1 MADTSKINYTLPS
14 GFIEF
19 SPAMRVLELRLLDQ
33 IRAVAELYGF
43 VGLETPSVERL
54 SVLHAKGNQGDNLV
68 YKITPIV
75 DDQQLAG
82 STGHSRN
89 GDSGNEERG
98 LKFDQTV
105 PLAAYIARN
114 LSSITFPFARFQMD
128 MVFRGERPK
137 KGRYRS
143 FRQCDFDVVG
153 RGRLSLLYD
162 AQMPA
167 LIIDIFDRL
176 QIGDFLVRINNR
188 KVLCGF
194 FGQLGIE
201 ADAIRA
207 CVKVV
212 DNAEKVSKE
221 VTKAAFSKLGL
232 SESQSSEII
241 EFCSIKGTPGE
252 VLSQLREREI
262 VSEEFQQGL
271 QELEQVASG
280 LQSLGAPEAR
290 YCFDMSIAR
299 GLGYYTGTVYETVLL
314 GHEDLGTICAGGR
327 YEDLVG
333 IFARESMP
341 GVGISIGW
349 TRLFVNL
356 VERGILTPTCATPAE
371 VAVLCVDEKLLGH
384 YLDMAGLLRGAG
396 VRVVS
401 AFEARNIGKQFRWAD
416 QLGVKVCVVVGSN
429 EFESGSVT
437 CKNLVTGEQVNV
449 PKEELI
455 EAVRSMIAR

>member
-1 MADTSKINYTLPS
+1 MADTTKINYSLPS

-19 SPAMRVLELRLLDQ
+19 SPAMRQLELRLLDQ
-33 IRAVAELYGF
+33 IRTVAELYGF
-43 VGLETPSVERL
+43 VGLETPAVERL
-54 SVLHAKGNQGDNLV
+54 GVLHAKGNQGDNLV
-68 YKITPIV
+68 YKISPIV
-75 DDQQLAG
+75 DDGQLGG
-82 STGHSRN
+82 STN
-89 GDSGNEERG
+89 DSGSEERG

-114 LSSITFPFARFQMD
+114 LGAITFPFARFQMD

-194 FGQLGIE
+194 FAQLGIDSE
-201 ADAIRA
+201 AIRS

-212 DNAEKVSKE
+212 DNAEKVPQVATE
-221 VTKAAFSKLGL
+221 AAFSKLGL
-232 SESQSSEII
+232 SASQSSQII
-241 EFCSIKGTPGE
+241 EFCNIKGAPSE
-252 VLSQLREREI
+252 VLSRLRRRDI
-262 VSEEFQQGL
+262 ACEEFQEGL
-271 QELEQVASG
+271 LELEQVASG
-280 LQSLGAPEAR
+280 LESLRVPDNR

-327 YEDLVG
+327 YEELVG
-333 IFARESMP
+333 IFARESLP

-356 VERGILTPTCATPAE
+356 VERGILSPAAATPAE
-371 VAVLCVDEKLLGH
+371 VAVLCVDEKLLAH
-384 YLDMAGLLRGAG
+384 YLDLAGSLRGADIK
-396 VRVVS
+396 VLS
-401 AFEARNIGKQFRWAD
+401 AFESRNIGKQFRWAD

-429 EFESGSVT
+429 EFEAGAVT
-437 CKNLVTGEQVNV
+437 CKDLVTGKQVTV
-449 PKEELI
+449 PRGELVD
-455 EAVRSMIAR
+455 AVRSMLDHDA